1 MEPLVCSFLM
11 KIIIIISPEH
21 CGAVMYDIIAMVVAI
36 DAATAETTVH
46 TLFVSIFALCNY
58 LGCSIISVL
67 LCSCLM
73 VLQVWLASQI
83 TLLIETATILR
94 AVLMSLT
101 CQRASRR

>member
-1 MEPLVCSFLM
+1 M

-36 DAATAETTVH
+36 DAATAETTVR

-83 TLLIETATILR
+83 TANRDCYHTESCTNVINMPTG
-94 AVLMSLT
+94 
-101 CQRASRR
+101 